1 MTTLLDKTVN
11 GATNYILTGKVKAKI
26 ILFQIG
32 SNDLN
37 KKNLNEV
44 LHEIEDLVNTCQ
56 SQMSGAKIIVNEILP
71 RFQQNENWR
80 YIYERE
86 VNLIID

>member
-1 MTTLLDKTVN
+1 MKRKNMTFKTSKEKDNRKSLDITTGVVN
-11 GATNYILTGKVKAKI
+11 ENIPTP
-26 ILFQIG
+26 
-32 SNDLN
+32 
-37 KKNLNEV
+37 NLNEV

-56 SQMSGAKIIVNEILP
+56 SQMSGAEIIVIEILP